1 MTAETLIQQLENYY
15 GEYQNQKLKSFVLAY
30 VKKDHEQS
38 KLEQLLRSILYYH
51 RANFNAPCIAS
62 IEECIKQAR
71 IEKGQV
77 DTHKGKK
84 TNTERYNF
92 SESKDPEYEKVN
104 VDLKA
109 MLNKAVKKVGK

>member
-30 VKKDHEQS
+30 IKKDHDQ
-38 KLEQLLRSILYYH
+38 KRLEDLLKSILYYH

-71 IEKGQV
+71 SEKGLNNLTAKPT
-77 DTHKGKK
+77 DTKKWKDDRGKLTDK
-84 TNTERYNF
+84 EIEEN
-92 SESKDPEYEKVN
+92 
-104 VDLKA
+104 
-109 MLNKAVKKVGK
+109 LNRLRSIMPTKRA